1 MDMYGISGIIILVLD
16 IFAIIQVLQSSL
28 PPINK
33 LIGVLLILA
42 LPVLGLILWLLIGI
56 APARCIIDLGGDSRR
71 PASPRSPIS
80 VSGNFPD
87 G

>member
-33 LIGVLLILA
+33 LIWVLLILA
-42 LPVLGLILWLLIGI
+42 LPVLGLILWLLIG
-56 APARCIIDLGGDSRR
+56 SRR
-71 PASPRSPIS
+71 L
-80 VSGNFPD
+80 VV
-87 G
+87 